1 MTTEP
6 RVGPLPVDVAREA
19 AAGVDVPEY
28 VVGTNVF
35 RTLLVHPP
43 LAHLLHAVLDPLLLN
58 GTLDARLR
66 ELVVMRV
73 AWVTGSV
80 YEWSQHWMLAPMFG
94 APAEDL
100 AAVRDWEAS
109 DRFGATDRAIL
120 SATDETL
127 AGQAV
132 SDATWDDLAA
142 ALPDETQRM
151 ELLVLIGGYQMLS
164 GVLRSLRVPLDAGL
178 EPWLPDGVSPPGR
191 GSPDG
196 GR

>member
-1 MTTEP
+1 M
-6 RVGPLPVDVAREA
+6 
-19 AAGVDVPEY
+19 PEY

-43 LAHLLHAVLDPLLLN
+43 LARVLNAVLDPLLLN
-58 GTLDARLR
+58 GTIDARLR
-66 ELVVMRV
+66 ELVIMRV

-94 APAEDL
+94 APTEEL
-100 AAVRDWEAS
+100 AAVRNWEAS
-109 DRFGATDRAIL
+109 DRFGATERAIL
-120 SATDETL
+120 AATDETL
-127 AGQAV
+127 SGQAV
-132 SDATWDDLAA
+132 SDATWGALATAFPDDA
-142 ALPDETQRM
+142 QRM
-151 ELLVLIGGYQMLS
+151 ELLMLVGGYQMLS

-178 EPWLPDGVSPPGR
+178 EPWLPDGVSPLDP